1 MNFRKL
7 YDEFRHFGTIL
18 DVKERTDRSGFW
30 TVRTIQLGNS
40 IKKFTMLNG
49 EVLFAES
56 VVIEKWERILLKDVL
71 GVLNVIV

>member
-1 MNFRKL
+1 MNFRKI
-7 YDEFRHFGTIL
+7 YDEFRHFGNIL
-18 DVKERTDRSGFW
+18 DVKERNDRSGFW

-56 VVIEKWERILLKDVL
+56 VVIEK
-71 GVLNVIV
+71 

>member
-1 MNFRKL
+1 MIFEKL
-7 YDEFRHFGTIL
+7 YNEFRHYGTIL
-18 DVKERTDRSGFW
+18 DVKERTDRNGFW

-71 GVLNVIV
+71 NAPNAIV